1 MKDRTYTHE
10 KSEDKTPNPPSTTSY
25 RSLGRQKGDAGACS
39 FTLNAPTASRAM
51 DNPVNGHKA
60 ELINVLIVD
69 DHPLFRDGLQKTLDL
84 EDDICVVGQS
94 SDGESA
100 LDLAKQ
106 LSPDVVL
113 LDVNLPSMNGL
124 QVARQLKTTG
134 SDISVIVLTAYHD
147 NQQVVHAMRSGA
159 SAYCPKDITPDDLV
173 AIIHAV
179 ADGFYV
185 INEQQMTW
193 EEMNNWVNA
202 KIETLGGSYI
212 IDADE
217 HFIPLSPRELEIL
230 QFVTNGMSNKEI
242 AYRLGI
248 SQQTVKNHMT
258 SILKKLNVEDRTQ
271 AAVTALRHGW
281 VRLNMR
287 G

>member
-1 MKDRTYTHE
+1 MA
-10 KSEDKTPNPPSTTSY
+10 
-25 RSLGRQKGDAGACS
+25 LIAI
-39 FTLNAPTASRAM
+39 RAM
-51 DNPVNGHKA
+51 NTTHSNGSETHSIK
-60 ELINVLIVD
+60 VMIVD
-69 DHPLFRDGLQKTLDL
+69 DHPLFRDGLQKTLDM
-84 EDDICVVGQS
+84 EDDIAVIGQC

-100 LDLAKQ
+100 LVMAREL
-106 LSPDVVL
+106 LPDVVV

-124 QVARQLKTTG
+124 QVARQLKSSRSETG
-134 SDISVIVLTAYHD
+134 IVVLTAYHD
-147 NQQVVHAMRSGA
+147 AQQIVHAIRSGA
-159 SAYCPKDITPDDLV
+159 SAYCPKDIMPDTLV
-173 AIIHAV
+173 DIIRTV
-179 ADGFYV
+179 AEGFYV
-185 INEQQMTW
+185 VGDQHMTW
-193 EEMNNWVNA
+193 HELNDWVNA
-202 KIETLGGSYI
+202 KIEMLGGSYI

-258 SILKKLNVEDRTQ
+258 SILKKLNVDDRTQ

-281 VRLNMR
+281 VRLNTR